1 MKQTLEKKMVEM
13 RKNTLREV
21 EQMVQSEW
29 KMLYSQKK
37 GEKGNN
43 HGQTSSYWMPD
54 GFKEMCESCEGK

>member
-29 KMLYSQKK
+29 KLLYSQKK
-37 GEKGNN
+37 GDKGNN
-43 HGQTSSYWMPD
+43 HG
-54 GFKEMCESCEGK
+54 